1 MLHARVQGATLKG
14 WAVTACARKCGVAA
28 VRPHGWPRHPSGG
41 SLCAT
46 HRAPRTPPSTS
57 TSACATFIHGADA
70 RSCLPPVWQT
80 AVLVKEET
88 ISGLVQGTEGDVVS
102 GLLRTLA
109 GNAAVRRR
117 ICDSFKF
124 KLRKRGDKSDIG
136 GDSAAGQH
144 AGWRWGVECV
154 TSRDGLCA
162 CSVRFQAHAVQQGAP
177 GAHWSV
183 HVCVMSVCRVAYAVW
198 LMRAVWAVRA
208 VHLATFAALL
218 VVYAACVRLLQ
229 VVAHPMFCALC
240 GARPLLF
247 ARATLCAEDL
257 CCYPCLVV
265 RYLPFS
271 SVRGRR

>member
-1 MLHARVQGATLKG
+1 MGGGGDTGTPIRHSTPRGDHPPRNSHGHEGRARQAQGA
-14 WAVTACARKCGVAA
+14 CATVSALLCLHPALPLRTMYATCTCAGRHVERLGGDC
-28 VRPHGWPRHPSGG
+28 VRAKVWRGCCSPTRLATSPLWGFPVRHT
-41 SLCAT
+41 LCAT

-198 LMRAVWAVRA
+198 LMRAVWAVRMRH
-208 VHLATFAALL
+208 V
-218 VVYAACVRLLQ
+218 
-229 VVAHPMFCALC
+229 
-240 GARPLLF
+240 
-247 ARATLCAEDL
+247 
-257 CCYPCLVV
+257 
-265 RYLPFS
+265 
-271 SVRGRR
+271 